1 MKQFKEVKETK
12 EIKRKKIKIKMNID
26 RVKEFAEVYTSE
38 KDVNNMLDT
47 VSEETLRID
56 SRFLEPACGNGN
68 FLVQIL
74 IRKINVII
82 KRYQK

>member
-1 MKQFKEVKETK
+1 
-12 EIKRKKIKIKMNID
+12 MNID

-38 KDVNNMLDT
+38 KDVNDMLDT

-74 IRKINVII
+74 TRKINVII
-82 KRYQK
+82 KLPDIKLHSENIIGFLLF